1 MIIDICKT
9 SIPINRS
16 NNRLLKL
23 PNYIGHNIL
32 KPILI
37 FKINLTILLRS
48 LYFNLIAITLYT
60 YNNFTIIE
68 INYITIAS

>member
-9 SIPINRS
+9 SIPINCS
-16 NNRLLKL
+16 NNWLLKL
-23 PNYIGHNIL
+23 PNYIGYNIL

-37 FKINLTILLRS
+37 FKINLTILLKS

-68 INYITIAS
+68 INCITIAS